1 MKKSLLALAVAAMAV
16 STVASAATVY
26 DKDGTSVAVYGR
38 VDATFFSQD
47 SGKNAQSAAN
57 DANLNAES
65 RLGFDFRSELSS
77 WASAFA
83 KVEWQNADDDSTPNF
98 NSRYVWTGVD
108 FGQFGAVK
116 FGKFEDAIKY
126 TVSQTDIFEDWGC
139 VGQMGN
145 DDRRDGMIGYSW
157 SGYGVDVNLTYG
169 TAKDGQQVDGA
180 WFGGKEGNGG
190 DTDKAVNTGS
200 ELVDIESAYA
210 ISVGYKSPEVLFG
223 PISVRA
229 GFSGAQFQDRDAAE
243 TGYGDYTGNIYD
255 SYSHWAVSAAWGNL
269 SDGLYLAV
277 MGNAR
282 SFDMYSTTKKF
293 PFNGKDVVYDDYTVS
308 GVEAVISYCFANGVQ
323 LMTGWE
329 WMNMDMDGANAP
341 DVDAYVVPVHARWQ
355 INPNFRIWVEASLD
369 AGTDDD
375 FVDATV
381 SGNARY
387 AENVYQVGARY
398 TF

>member
-83 KVEWQNADDDSTPNF
+83 KVEWQNADDDSNPNF

-116 FGKFEDAIKY
+116 FGKFEEAVKY
-126 TVSQTDIFEDWGC
+126 AVNQTDIFEDWGC

-169 TAKDGQQVDGA
+169 TGKDNQQVDGA
-180 WFGGKEGNGG
+180 WYGAKK
-190 DTDKAVNTGS
+190 TAVNANASGA
-200 ELVDIESAYA
+200 EKIDIDSAYS

-229 GFSGAQFQDRDAAE
+229 GYAGAQFQDRNA
-243 TGYGDYTGNIYD
+243 GDGTDIYKDNIYD
-255 SYSHWAVSAAWGNL
+255 SYNHWAVSAAWGNL

-282 SFDMYSTTKKF
+282 SFEVFKDPANKIGH
-293 PFNGKDVVYDDYTVS
+293 GKYVNVTIDDYTVS

-341 DVDAYVVPVHARWQ
+341 DADAFVVPVHARWQ
-355 INPNFRIWVEASLD
+355 INPNFRIWVEAAFD

-375 FVDATV
+375 FADAC
-381 SGNARY
+381 GDNNARY
-387 AENVYQVGARY
+387 AEDMYQIGARY

>member
-83 KVEWQNADDDSTPNF
+83 KVEWQNADDDTNPNF

-116 FGKFEDAIKY
+116 FGKFEEAVKY
-126 TVSQTDIFEDWGC
+126 AVNQTDIFEDWGC

-169 TAKDGQQVDGA
+169 TAKDDQQVDGA
-180 WFGGKEGNGG
+180 WFSEPKTSAGNEKGGKE
-190 DTDKAVNTGS
+190 K
-200 ELVDIESAYA
+200 LDIESAYA
-210 ISVGYKSPEVLFG
+210 VSVGYKSPEVLFG

-229 GFSGAQFQDRDAAE
+229 GFSGAQFQDRDA
-243 TGYGDYTGNIYD
+243 GDNNSGAYVNNIYD

-282 SFDMYSTTKKF
+282 SFDMYSTTKTFK
-293 PFNGKDVVYDDYTVS
+293 FNGKDVVYDDYTVS

-341 DVDAYVVPVHARWQ
+341 DADAFVVPVHARWQ
-355 INPNFRIWVEASLD
+355 INPNFRIWVEAAFD

-375 FVDATV
+375 FADAC
-381 SGNARY
+381 GDNNARY
-387 AENVYQVGARY
+387 AEDMYQIGARY

>member
-26 DKDGTSVAVYGR
+26 DKDGTSVGVYGR

-47 SGKNAQSAAN
+47 SGKTGQSAAN

-77 WASAFA
+77 WAAAFA
-83 KVEWQNADDDSTPNF
+83 KVEWQNADDDLNNEF
-98 NSRYVWTGVD
+98 NSRYVWVGVD

-116 FGKFEDAIKY
+116 AGKFEDAVKY
-126 TVSQTDIFEDWGC
+126 AVAPTDIFEDWGC
-139 VGQMGN
+139 NGQMGN

-157 SGYGVDVNLTYG
+157 SGYGVNVNLTYG

-180 WFGGKEGNGG
+180 WYGE
-190 DTDKAVNTGS
+190 ATGS
-200 ELVDIESAYA
+200 GKANASGAEKVDIESAYA
-210 ISVGYKSPEVLFG
+210 VSVGYTSPAVLFG
-223 PISVRA
+223 PISVKA
-229 GFSGAQFQDRDAAE
+229 AFGGAQFQDRDAGE
-243 TGYGDYTGNIYD
+243 TGYGSYIDNIYD
-255 SYSHWAVSAAWGNL
+255 SYTNWAASVSWGTL

-282 SFDMYSTTKKF
+282 DFDLYSNASFKYSGD
-293 PFNGKDVVYDDYTVS
+293 GKTYNIDDYTVT

-329 WMNMDMDGANAP
+329 WMNVDMDGAEGFDSNG
-341 DVDAYVVPVHARWQ
+341 YVIPVHARWQ
-355 INPNFRIWVEASLD
+355 INPNFRIWVEAAFD
-369 AGTDDD
+369 AGTDSD
-375 FVDATV
+375 FAAATNGV
-381 SGNARY
+381 NARY
-387 AENVYQVGARY
+387 EENIYQVGARY

>member
-26 DKDGTSVAVYGR
+26 DKDGSSVAVYGR

-47 SGKNAQSAAN
+47 SGKNGQSAAN

-77 WASAFA
+77 WATAFA
-83 KVEWQNADDDSTPNF
+83 KVEWQNADDDLNPDF

-116 FGKFEDAIKY
+116 FGKFEEAVKY
-126 TVSQTDIFEDWGC
+126 AVNQTDIFEDWGC

-145 DDRRDGMIGYSW
+145 DDRRDGMVGYSW

-169 TAKDGQQVDGA
+169 TAKDGQPVDGA
-180 WFGGKEGNGG
+180 WYGENDSGKSNSNGAEKL
-190 DTDKAVNTGS
+190 DIKA
-200 ELVDIESAYA
+200 AYS

-229 GFSGAQFQDRDAAE
+229 GYAGGQMQDRNDGE
-243 TGYGDYTGNIYD
+243 QGYGSYTDNKYD

-282 SFDMYSTTKKF
+282 SFDMFTNAGEFTYQ
-293 PFNGKDVVYDDYTVS
+293 GKQVKYDDYTVS

-341 DVDAYVVPVHARWQ
+341 DVDAFVVPVHARWQ
-355 INPNFRIWVEASLD
+355 INPNFRIWAEASLD
-369 AGTDDD
+369 AGTDDE

-387 AENVYQVGARY
+387 AENVYQIGARY